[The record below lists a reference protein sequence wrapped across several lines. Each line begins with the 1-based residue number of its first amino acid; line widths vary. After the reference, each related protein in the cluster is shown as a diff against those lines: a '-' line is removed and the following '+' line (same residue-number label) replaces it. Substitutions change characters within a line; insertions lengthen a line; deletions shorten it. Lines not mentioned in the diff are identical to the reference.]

1 MSGRPPASSGAAMA
15 LAERWNHRTRR
26 IGHWTIVAWFFAI
39 VPNTVRAFVEP
50 DPDGQF
56 WTSAV
61 FIVQGIAGIL
71 LISALASGT
80 ADLVLARRLRRRA
93 SETDPRERP

>member
-1 MSGRPPASSGAAMA
+1 M
-15 LAERWNHRTRR
+15 
-26 IGHWTIVAWFFAI
+26 AWFFAI

-50 DPDGQF
+50 DPDGQL

-71 LISALASGT
+71 LVSALASGT
-80 ADLVLARRLRRRA
+80 ADLVLARRLRHRA
-93 SETDPRERP
+93 SEKVPRERP